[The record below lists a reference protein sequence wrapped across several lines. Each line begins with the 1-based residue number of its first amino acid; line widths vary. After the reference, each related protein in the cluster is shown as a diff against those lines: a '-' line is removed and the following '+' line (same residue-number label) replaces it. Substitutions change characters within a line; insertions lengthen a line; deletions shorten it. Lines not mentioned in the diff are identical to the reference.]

1 VIVDTRRFEI
11 QPLHADALDDA
22 AAYLARRR
30 PRVDATS
37 WAPHLRWLL
46 VDNPLAASAPDHG
59 LCLRDSAG
67 AIAGLDLA
75 FPAAFCSGE
84 RRMLALGSGG
94 YFVEPEARG
103 LGFYLFKR
111 HLQSPGFAFFFA
123 TSCNAASGA
132 LWQALGACA
141 AAECDV
147 EYVVPIDLGVVL
159 AASLQTRD
167 ASAPTVMAGRF
178 AGRCATALRSIC
190 SRTTELTAEPCRDWD
205 KLAELARRHRPQRWI
220 TAERSAA
227 YLRWRY
233 GPRSPNHAAELCV
246 FRDRRG
252 NEGWF
257 ALQPTA
263 RGERTRVRGR
273 LLLDAVWPRDR
284 MSVGDVITTMAR
296 FPRREAD
303 AIYLRPRPGV
313 EYDACGPWI
322 IRRRREAPPVFA
334 VAARGHAPLT
344 PSSLDLVLADGDGGF
359 PDAP

>member
-1 VIVDTRRFEI
+1 MIVDTKRFEI

-22 AAYLARRR
+22 AAYLGRRR
-30 PRVDATS
+30 PRVDGTS
-37 WAPHLRWLL
+37 WAQHLRWLL

-59 LCLRDSAG
+59 LCVRDSAG
-67 AIAGLDLA
+67 VIAGLDLA
-75 FPAAFCSGE
+75 FPAAFRSGE
-84 RRMLALGSGG
+84 TRLLALGSGG
-94 YFVEPEARG
+94 YFVEPDART

-111 HLQSPGFAFFFA
+111 HLQSPGVAFFFA

-132 LWQALGACA
+132 LWQALGACG

-147 EYVVPIDLGVVL
+147 EYVVPLDLGMVL
-159 AASLQTRD
+159 AASLETR
-167 ASAPTVMAGRF
+167 SANGLAVMAGRL
-178 AGRCATALRSIC
+178 AGRCATAVRAML
-190 SRTTELTAEPCRDWD
+190 SRATDVTAEPCRDWD
-205 KLAELARRHRPQRWI
+205 KLAALARRHQPERWI

-233 GPRSPNHAAELCV
+233 GRRSPNHAAELGV
-246 FRDRRG
+246 LRDRRG

-257 ALQPTA
+257 ALQPTV

-284 MSVGDVITTMAR
+284 MSIRDIVTAVAR
-296 FPRREAD
+296 FAERDAD
-303 AIYLRPRPGV
+303 AIYVRPRPGV
-313 EYDACGPWI
+313 DYDACRPWI
-322 IRRRREAPPVFA
+322 IRRRREPPPVFA

-359 PDAP
+359 PDTP

>member
-1 VIVDTRRFEI
+1 VIVDTKRFEI

-30 PRVDATS
+30 PPVDGTS
-37 WAPHLRWLL
+37 WTPHLRWLL

-59 LCLRDSAG
+59 LCVRDSAG
-67 AIAGLDLA
+67 GIAGLDLA
-75 FPAAFCSGE
+75 FPAAFRSGD
-84 RRMLALGSGG
+84 RRLLALASGG
-94 YFVEPEARG
+94 YFVEPEART

-132 LWQALGACA
+132 VWQALGACA
-141 AAECDV
+141 AAECEV
-147 EYVVPIDLGVVL
+147 EYVIPLDLGVVL
-159 AASLQTRD
+159 AASVETRA
-167 ASAPTVMAGRF
+167 ASTPAVTAARV
-178 AGRCATALRSIC
+178 AGRCASAARAML
-190 SRTTELTAEPCRDWD
+190 SRTSNLTAEPCRDWD
-205 KLAELARRHRPQRWI
+205 KLAELARRHRAERWI

-233 GPRSPNHAAELCV
+233 GARSPNHDAEICV
-246 FRDRRG
+246 VRDRRG

-257 ALQPTA
+257 ALQPTV
-263 RGERTRVRGR
+263 RGERTRIRGR

-284 MSVGDVITTMAR
+284 MSTRDVVTAMAR
-296 FPRREAD
+296 FARREAD
-303 AIYLRPRPGV
+303 AIYVRPRPGV
-313 EYDACGPWI
+313 DYDACRPWI
-322 IRRRREAPPVFA
+322 IRRRREPPPVFA

-359 PDAP
+359 PDAR